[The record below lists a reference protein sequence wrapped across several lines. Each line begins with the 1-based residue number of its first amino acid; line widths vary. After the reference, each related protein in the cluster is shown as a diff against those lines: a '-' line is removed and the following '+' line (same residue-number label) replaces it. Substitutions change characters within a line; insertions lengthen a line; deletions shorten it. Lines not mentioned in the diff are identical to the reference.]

1 MGKAITRVSESKEG
15 NNAGPAA
22 RVLVRHFDTEM
33 VSVVTEYYNL
43 FPAKQEKG
51 GAGFRFLLDG

>member
-1 MGKAITRVSESKEG
+1 MSPKEG